1 SLNCLKAII
10 PLTSIL
16 SSAKTPITGGRDEVY
31 VAAVALRATK
41 RPGQLLMSTAYALNL
56 WDMQHFMVIINPSSP
71 PHSQKIESK
80 LLLRNGFKTQFQH
93 FQPQDPESI
102 SVDCS
107 TCSSIRQEGTS
118 RVAVKNI
125 ALLSETSF
133 LTAERATG
141 SILTRKPTKLPKA
154 KCWFIKSSEVDAV
167 DATHK
172 FNQCWET
179 DLRIGQHDCRD
190 YTNGLVE
197 YLTGEKDVL
206 ERLQGS
212 VRW

>member
-1 SLNCLKAII
+1 M
-10 PLTSIL
+10 TSVL
-16 SSAKTPITGGRDEVY
+16 SSVKTPKTVGRDEVY

-41 RPGQLLMSTAYALNL
+41 GPGQLLMSTAYALNL
-56 WDMQHFMVIINPSSP
+56 WDLQHFMVIINPSSP
-71 PHSQKIESK
+71 PHSPA
-80 LLLRNGFKTQFQH
+80 LVFD

-102 SVDCS
+102 SV
-107 TCSSIRQEGTS
+107 
-118 RVAVKNI
+118 
-125 ALLSETSF
+125 ALAALSG
-133 LTAERATG
+133 RKVPG
-141 SILTRKPTKLPKA
+141 SILTRKLTKLPKA

-197 YLTGEKDVL
+197 YLTGEKHVL
-206 ERLQGS
+206 ERLRES